1 MPIRVVKV
9 GGSLLDWPLLSDA
22 LHAWLSEQPPAANIL
37 LCGGGLL
44 CDAIRRADAVHALGE
59 EAAHWLCVDALAI
72 TARMLAAIVR
82 DYPVADAVDPSA
94 HSGAVIF
101 DPCHFLVEVEP
112 RLPGCSLPHHW
123 SVTSDSIAARLA
135 EVLEAD
141 ELVLLKSA
149 DPPAQGIP
157 VAGYVDAHFPV
168 AAAAWQQ
175 SLTQRHRGTVQA
187 MIRYVNLRQI
197 KRPG

>member
-9 GGSLLDWPLLSDA
+9 GGSLLDWPLLGKA
-22 LHAWLSEQPPAANIL
+22 LHLWLVEQSPATNIL
-37 LCGGGLL
+37 LCGGGTL
-44 CDAIRRADAVHALGE
+44 CDAIRRVDATHALGE
-59 EAAHWLCVDALAI
+59 EAAHWLCVDVLAV
-72 TARMLAAIVR
+72 TARMLAAVVR
-82 DYPVADAVDPSA
+82 DFHVVDAVDRSA
-94 HSGAVIF
+94 RGGVVIL
-101 DPCHFLVEVEP
+101 DPRRFLIDDEP
-112 RLPGCSLPHHW
+112 RRPGCVLPQNW

-149 DPPAQGIP
+149 DLPAQGIP

-175 SLTQRHRGTVQA
+175 ILTQRRRGTEQA